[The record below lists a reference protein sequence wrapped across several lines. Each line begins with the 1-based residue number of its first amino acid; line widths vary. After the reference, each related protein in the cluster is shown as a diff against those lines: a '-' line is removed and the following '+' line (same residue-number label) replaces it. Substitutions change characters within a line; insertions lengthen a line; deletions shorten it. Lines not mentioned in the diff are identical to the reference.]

1 MVDFTLLNIFSP
13 ANIIV
18 FMAIFVR
25 IGGLLASAPLYS
37 TYPIPAQVKIWLTAF
52 IAFILYPIV
61 QAHSQFMIPHDVI
74 GLTCVMIKEFAI
86 GYTIGFCANLVF
98 LAAELGANMFS
109 IQMGLSIS
117 QALNPASGTASPII
131 SQAFT
136 LLIAMIFI
144 GLNAHQWLLS
154 ALYSSFAHVPIGYSF
169 IFDGAFVQKVLYMS
183 GQMFAVAIGISMP
196 IFSVLLIKD
205 ILLGFVSKLMPTMN
219 IFMVAMPLKVLVGL
233 LLCMIFLRPTAEYVS
248 GILEKI
254 LTQVSM
260 IF

>member
-1 MVDFTLLNIFSP
+1 MDFTLLHIFSL
-13 ANIIV
+13 ANILV

-25 IGGLLASAPLYS
+25 IGGLFASAPLYS

-52 IAFILYPIV
+52 IAFILFPLV
-61 QAHSQFMIPHDVI
+61 QAHSQFMIPHDTA
-74 GLTCVMIKEFAI
+74 GLTCVLVKEFAI
-86 GYTIGFCANLVF
+86 GYIIGFCANLVF

-117 QALNPASGTASPII
+117 QALNPASGTTSPII

-136 LLIAMIFI
+136 LLITMVFI

-154 ALYSSFAHVPIGYSF
+154 ALYSSFAHGPIGYSF
-169 IFDGAFVQKVLYMS
+169 IFDGALVQKVIYMT
-183 GQMFAVAIGISMP
+183 GQMFTVAIGISMP
-196 IFSVLLIKD
+196 IFSILLIKD

-219 IFMVAMPLKVLVGL
+219 IFMVAMPLKVYVGL
-233 LLCMIFLRPTAEYVS
+233 ILCMIFMRPITEYARI
-248 GILEKI
+248 ILEKV
-254 LTQVSM
+254 LTQVAA